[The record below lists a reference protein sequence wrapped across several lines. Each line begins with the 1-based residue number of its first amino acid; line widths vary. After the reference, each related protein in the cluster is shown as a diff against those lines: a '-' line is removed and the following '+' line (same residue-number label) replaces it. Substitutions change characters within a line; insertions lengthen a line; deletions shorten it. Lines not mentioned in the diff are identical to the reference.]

1 MIAVT
6 INGKPV
12 QLEGSVSL
20 EQFLDEREV
29 DPKFVA
35 VAYNGNVL
43 QKEDYNGIVLTEG
56 DVVEIVQPVGGG

>member
-12 QLEGSVSL
+12 QLEDSVSL
-20 EQFLDEREV
+20 EQFLDERDV

-43 QKEDYNGIVLTEG
+43 QKEDYNGIVLNEG
-56 DVVEIVQPVGGG
+56 DMVEIVQPVGGG

>member
-12 QLEGSVSL
+12 QLESSVSL
-20 EQFLDEREV
+20 EQFLDERKV
-29 DPKFVA
+29 NTKFVA

-43 QKEDYNGIVLTEG
+43 QKEEYNGVVLTEG

>member
-12 QLEGSVSL
+12 QLESSVSL
-20 EQFLDEREV
+20 EQFLDERNV
-29 DPKFVA
+29 NTKFVA

-43 QKEDYNGIVLTEG
+43 QKEDYSVVVLDEG

>member
-20 EQFLDEREV
+20 EQFLDERNV
-29 DPKFVA
+29 NTKFVA
-35 VAYNGNVL
+35 VAYNGDVL
-43 QKEDYNGIVLTEG
+43 QKEEYNGIVLNEG
-56 DVVEIVQPVGGG
+56 DVLEIVQPVGGG

>member
-12 QLEGSVSL
+12 QLESSVSL
-20 EQFLDEREV
+20 EQFLDERNV
-29 DPKFVA
+29 NTKFVA

-43 QKEDYNGIVLTEG
+43 QKEDYSGIVLDEG
-56 DVVEIVQPVGGG
+56 DVLEIVQPVGGG

>member
-20 EQFLDEREV
+20 EQFLDERNV
-29 DPKFVA
+29 NTKFVA

-43 QKEDYNGIVLTEG
+43 QKEEYNGIVLNEG
-56 DVVEIVQPVGGG
+56 DVLEIVQPVGGG

>member
-20 EQFLDEREV
+20 KQFLDERDV

-43 QKEDYNGIVLTEG
+43 QKEDYSGTILNEG

>member
-12 QLEGSVSL
+12 QLEDSVSL
-20 EQFLDEREV
+20 EQFLDERDV

-43 QKEDYNGIVLTEG
+43 QKEDYNGIVLNEG

>member
-20 EQFLDEREV
+20 EQFLDDRNV
-29 DPKFVA
+29 NTKFVA

-43 QKEDYNGIVLTEG
+43 QKEDYNGIVLNQG
-56 DVVEIVQPVGGG
+56 DVLEIVQPVGGG

>member
-12 QLEGSVSL
+12 QLEDSVSL
-20 EQFLDEREV
+20 ERFLDERNV
-29 DPKFVA
+29 NTKFVA

-43 QKEDYNGIVLTEG
+43 QKEDYSGIVLNEG
-56 DVVEIVQPVGGG
+56 DVLEIVQPVGGG

>member
-20 EQFLDEREV
+20 EQFLEERNV
-29 DPKFVA
+29 NTKFVA

-43 QKEDYNGIVLTEG
+43 QKEDYSGIVLSEG

>member
-20 EQFLDEREV
+20 EQFLEERNV
-29 DPKFVA
+29 NTKFVA

-43 QKEDYNGIVLTEG
+43 QKEDYSGIVLNEG

>member
-20 EQFLDEREV
+20 EQFLDERNV
-29 DPKFVA
+29 NTKFVA

-43 QKEDYNGIVLTEG
+43 QKEDYSGIALNEG
-56 DVVEIVQPVGGG
+56 DVLEIVQPVGGG

>member
-20 EQFLDEREV
+20 EQFLDERNV
-29 DPKFVA
+29 DTKFVA

-43 QKEDYNGIVLTEG
+43 QKEDYNGIVLSEG

>member
-20 EQFLDEREV
+20 EQFLDERNV
-29 DPKFVA
+29 NTKFVA

-43 QKEDYNGIVLTEG
+43 QKEDYSVVVLDEG

>member
-20 EQFLDEREV
+20 EQYLDERNV
-29 DPKFVA
+29 NTKFVA

-43 QKEDYNGIVLTEG
+43 RKEDYNGIVLSEG

>member
-6 INGKPV
+6 INGKAV

-20 EQFLDEREV
+20 EQFLDERNV
-29 DPKFVA
+29 DTKFVA

>member
-20 EQFLDEREV
+20 EQFLDERNV
-29 DPKFVA
+29 NTKFVA

-43 QKEDYNGIVLTEG
+43 QKEEYNGVVLNEG
-56 DVVEIVQPVGGG
+56 DVLEIVQPVGGG

>member
-20 EQFLDEREV
+20 EQFLDERDV
-29 DPKFVA
+29 NTKFVA

-43 QKEDYNGIVLTEG
+43 QREDYSGIVLNEG
-56 DVVEIVQPVGGG
+56 DVLEIVQPVGGG

>member
-6 INGKPV
+6 INGKAV
-12 QLEGSVSL
+12 QLEGFVSL
-20 EQFLDEREV
+20 EQFLDDRDV

-43 QKEDYNGIVLTEG
+43 QKEDYNSTILNEG
-56 DVVEIVQPVGGG
+56 DMVEIVQPVGGG

>member
-12 QLEGSVSL
+12 QLECSVSL
-20 EQFLDEREV
+20 EQFLDERNV
-29 DPKFVA
+29 NTKFVA

-43 QKEDYNGIVLTEG
+43 QKEDYSDIVLNEG
-56 DVVEIVQPVGGG
+56 DVLEIVQPVGGG

>member
-12 QLEGSVSL
+12 QLESSVSL
-20 EQFLDEREV
+20 EQFLDERNV
-29 DPKFVA
+29 NTKFVA

-43 QKEDYNGIVLTEG
+43 QKEDYNGIVLNEG
-56 DVVEIVQPVGGG
+56 DVLEIVQPVGGG

>member
-20 EQFLDEREV
+20 EQFLDERDV

-43 QKEDYNGIVLTEG
+43 QKEDYNGTILNEG

>member
-20 EQFLDEREV
+20 EQFLDERDV
-29 DPKFVA
+29 NTKFVA

-43 QKEDYNGIVLTEG
+43 QKEDYGGIVLNEG

>member
-12 QLEGSVSL
+12 QLESSVSL
-20 EQFLDEREV
+20 EQFLDERNV
-29 DPKFVA
+29 NTKFVA

-43 QKEDYNGIVLTEG
+43 QKEDYSDIVLNEG
-56 DVVEIVQPVGGG
+56 DVLEIVQPVGGG

>member
-20 EQFLDEREV
+20 EQFLDERNV
-29 DPKFVA
+29 NTKFVA

-43 QKEDYNGIVLTEG
+43 QKEEYNGVVLDEG
-56 DVVEIVQPVGGG
+56 DVLEIVQPVGGG

>member
-1 MIAVT
+1 MITLT

-20 EQFLDEREV
+20 ERFLDERNV
-29 DPKFVA
+29 NTKFVA

-43 QKEDYNGIVLTEG
+43 QREAYDGIVLNEG
-56 DVVEIVQPVGGG
+56 DVLEIVQPVGGG

>member
-12 QLEGSVSL
+12 QLEESVSL
-20 EQFLDEREV
+20 EQFLDERNV
-29 DPKFVA
+29 NTKFVA

-43 QKEDYNGIVLTEG
+43 QKEDYSGIVLNEG